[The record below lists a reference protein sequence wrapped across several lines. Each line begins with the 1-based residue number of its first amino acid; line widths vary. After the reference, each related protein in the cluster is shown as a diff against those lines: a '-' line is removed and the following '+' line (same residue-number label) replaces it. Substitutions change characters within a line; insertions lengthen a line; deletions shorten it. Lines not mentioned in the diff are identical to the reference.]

1 MTAQDRYATARKAH
15 ADAMARHDTR
25 LMNKTAAS
33 LRIATAQLLKAERE
47 AKRSPRGFWSRLFDF
62 VGWA

>member
-1 MTAQDRYATARKAH
+1 MTAQDRYATARRAH

-33 LRIATAQLLKAERE
+33 LRIATAQLLKAERG
-47 AKRSPRGFWSRLFDF
+47 KRSPRGFWSRLFDF

>member
-33 LRIATAQLLKAERE
+33 FG
-47 AKRSPRGFWSRLFDF
+47 SPRPNC
-62 VGWA
+62 